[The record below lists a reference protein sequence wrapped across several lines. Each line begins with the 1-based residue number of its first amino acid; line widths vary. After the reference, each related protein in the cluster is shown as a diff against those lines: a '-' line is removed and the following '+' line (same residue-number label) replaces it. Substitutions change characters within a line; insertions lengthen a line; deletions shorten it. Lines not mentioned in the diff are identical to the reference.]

1 MLLGFHCRV
10 QELDTIPRL
19 MIPLTSD
26 FRRSG
31 LVNETNPPHPLFNNS
46 LKQKYVQVLPFQQT
60 WGLHC
65 RGSSV
70 VVLLLDHL
78 FQTLAFFPYYS
89 QYLFQLQHTHFYFT
103 KSTLFPFPFYSLHY
117 FYGLTHS
124 VNCGEVSF
132 RIIKYHRRT

>member
-60 WGLHC
+60 WGFT
-65 RGSSV
+65 V
-70 VVLLLDHL
+70 VVHLWWCCFLTIYFKLLLSFPTIHSIC
-78 FQTLAFFPYYS
+78 FNFNIRIFISQKAHFFLSYS
-89 QYLFQLQHTHFYFT
+89 ILSII
-103 KSTLFPFPFYSLHY
+103 STD
-117 FYGLTHS
+117 
-124 VNCGEVSF
+124 
-132 RIIKYHRRT
+132 